1 MAEILRHTGIV
12 INVDDD
18 RTATVEVMREH
29 ACTGCGEKS
38 SCTMSD
44 GNNVR
49 ITFRNAGDLSKG
61 DRVEISIDS
70 RSFFRSLLTVYVV
83 PLILMLISA
92 VTADALQNS
101 QLVTAASALSAP
113 AVYFLLLKLL
123 RRGSTSQTYRK
134 ITTP

>member
-1 MAEILRHTGIV
+1 MAEILRHTGV
-12 INVDDD
+12 VVNVDGDH
-18 RTATVEVMREH
+18 TATVEVMREH

-49 ITFRNAGDLSKG
+49 ITFRNARDLSKG

-70 RSFFRSLLTVYVV
+70 RNFFRSLLTVYVV
-83 PLILMLISA
+83 PLLFMLISA
-92 VTADALQNS
+92 IAADAVQQS
-101 QLVTAASALSAP
+101 QLVTAASALTAP
-113 AVYFLLLKLL
+113 AVYFLLLKLF
-123 RRGSTSQTYRK
+123 RRGRTSQTYRK

>member
-49 ITFRNAGDLSKG
+49 ITFRNARDLSKG

-70 RSFFRSLLTVYVV
+70 RSFFRSLFTVYVV
-83 PLILMLISA
+83 PLILMLVFA
-92 VTADALQNS
+92 VTADALQKS
-101 QLVTAASALSAP
+101 QLVTAASALAAP

-123 RRGSTSQTYRK
+123 RRGKTAQTYRK
-134 ITTP
+134 LTTP

>member
-18 RTATVEVMREH
+18 STATVEVMREH

-49 ITFRNAGDLSKG
+49 ITFRNARDLSKG

-70 RSFFRSLLTVYVV
+70 RSFFRSLFTVYVV
-83 PLILMLISA
+83 PLVLMLIAA
-92 VTADALQNS
+92 VTADTMQKN